1 MCSSSFCFY
10 VYVNIHD
17 FFMYDIFLVWFD
29 FSIFGCVH
37 NLLQAFV
44 KIAEQDTAL
53 TLGKK

>member
-1 MCSSSFCFY
+1 
-10 VYVNIHD
+10 
-17 FFMYDIFLVWFD
+17 MYDIFLVWFD